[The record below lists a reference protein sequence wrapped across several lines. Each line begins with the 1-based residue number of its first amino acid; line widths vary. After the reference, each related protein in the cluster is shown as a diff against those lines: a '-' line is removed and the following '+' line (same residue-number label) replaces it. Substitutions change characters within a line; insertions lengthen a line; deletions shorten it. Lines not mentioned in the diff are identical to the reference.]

1 MSTRL
6 EQLAARRRLLQEQC
20 AVQRGDIGEIQA
32 EIDAGAVRADRIV
45 AVVRRLSPLLLV
57 AGVAAA
63 VAIGPGRM
71 LGLAR
76 QGLTVVLFADRAVR
90 LLR

>member
-6 EQLAARRRLLQEQC
+6 EQVTARRRLLQAQC
-20 AVQRGDIGEIQA
+20 AAQRGAIAEIQA
-32 EIDAGAVRADRIV
+32 DIDAGAVRADRVV

-57 AGVAAA
+57 AGVAAL
-63 VAIGPGRM
+63 VAIGPGRA

-76 QGLTVVLFADRAVR
+76 QGLVAALVASRAVR

>member
-6 EQLAARRRLLQEQC
+6 EQLAARRRLLQAQC
-20 AVQRGDIGEIQA
+20 AAQRGEIGGIQA
-32 EIDAGAVRADRIV
+32 DIDAGAVRADRYIAV
-45 AVVRRLSPLLLV
+45 ARRLTPFLLV
-57 AGVAAA
+57 AGVVVVA
-63 VAIGPGRM
+63 AIGPGRV

-76 QGLTVVLFADRAVR
+76 QGLTVALVASRAVR